1 MKSTAKPDY
10 DRRFQ
15 EDLEKAQALS
25 METLALEKFRN
36 QKLQSESLTYSGNST
51 VCSSSTQKST
61 VESTRSMSL
70 SEKNVYCTE
79 LSRSR
84 PRPGSFNTGEL
95 LVPRIKPPPRRNTT
109 VAIPKSSTNESIND
123 LVSLDSPPIDDLM
136 NNLEP
141 FNFLNRNNSIC
152 ASDSNSTFQN
162 HSVINN
168 TNKQCISSAEQPV
181 ASGSQILQQNLEKLY
196 QGSFPSTNLT
206 TLPSAG
212 YQITVPQ
219 QYSRQEISYSGW
231 TANNISHTKAS
242 SCSENNVQSQTLQAV
257 VKPTILA
264 SSLTKKQNNNN
275 LIDLNIFDGSENFNK
290 NFCANVRTSVLEA
303 FDPLLYGELSVNT
316 TTETDSD
323 KNGSFYATY
332 DPFDYM
338 YSPSVSSQT
347 SDPIYA
353 AVIKTPIHSPP
364 PLPPRSSL
372 TPKESKVCKSLT
384 YENVGLVK
392 RSSVLHDP
400 DVVAFHAMVKQIRKK
415 FVYTDLSTNA
425 GIIVCSK
432 FENNLH
438 ETTSTKFIVHCE
450 PIRSTPIIFTCDV
463 GSSVEHV
470 ISQVICELELEDAH
484 HTDYFLKVKDFFEY
498 LLPMNTPII
507 NFECIHECI
516 KLDADIE
523 LSLVHKDEVICLYAR
538 QSQDDVCDNELV
550 LNDLCPN
557 EVSQPI
563 THDTLK
569 ILLDTLDGEMLKIQ
583 DHAVSLFKKRTNTP
597 LQPNGVQQAIKALT
611 AFLGNIE
618 PLDITLAL
626 NNFILSCNEISNF
639 TQQDLYGK
647 RTEVIMD
654 DGSDYSVVRLKF
666 NESEKIDYIA
676 DLCSKIKENVQT
688 LIENYCKAFKVDFQL
703 NFTSSQLSGVKLS
716 SEVLDNVVVYISGLH
731 RLFPSWSHDEYL
743 VAAQIYHGTRP
754 IGSTV
759 LSKAVVAEYSLYKRV
774 VFDSWLEFDNMSVCL
789 LPRECRLV
797 LVVYGRTF
805 NTEGQD
811 TSATVSQTELG
822 WASLQFFNVEGEFSQ
837 GKHLLSLWPPCAD
850 KRLGPAPAPGTHPY
864 SHSHPVLSVDIQ
876 EFDST
881 IMFPVFQDS
890 NQIVNDRFDFNSLD
904 LNTQEQLLD
913 IIYQDTF
920 TRPLSE
926 DREVLWE
933 KRYYLLSKPEALP
946 KVLLAAHS
954 WDYACLAD
962 LHSMLK
968 TWAPIDPLDALQLF
982 LPCFP
987 DNEVRRLAVK
997 RLKLLSN
1004 DQLVD
1009 FLPQL
1014 VQAVK
1019 HETYDNSPLAEFLL
1033 EKALSSPIIA
1043 HTLYWLLMQP
1053 LPGQSPQNTYDVQSP
1068 DDKTVSEARY
1078 FRRLQLLLRALIAT
1092 CGQSLRKC
1100 FMSQQLLMKE
1110 LYESAENLKA
1120 SKESHRLKVLVN
1132 DLLNINQNLNDNP
1145 TCLPLSPSIQ
1155 VNGIQTK
1162 SCNYFPSNTL
1172 PLKINFTSVMPNVI
1186 IPAIFK
1192 VGDDLQQD
1200 MLTIQIIRIIDKLWL
1215 KEGLDLKMVTF
1226 KCVPTG
1232 EKRGMI
1238 EMITNAETLRK
1249 IQVELGLTGSFKDR
1263 PIAEWLAKHNPS
1275 ALEYE
1280 RAVANFTASCAGYS
1294 VATYILGICDR
1305 HNDNIMLKTTGHLFH
1320 IDFGKFLGDAQTFGN
1335 FKRDRTPFVLTS
1347 DMVYVINGGDKP
1359 TIKFHHFVDVCVQ
1372 AFNIVRKH
1380 GNLLLNIFGLMASS
1394 GIPGVTM
1401 DAVNYVQKAL
1411 LPELSNPEA
1420 AASFARMIENSIKS
1434 RFTQFNFFLHNLAQ
1448 MRFNSEQNGTE
1459 LLSFVPRVYTMAQEG
1474 KIKRVDVYGCQK
1486 RYDPEKYYVY
1496 ILKVFRENQRDP
1508 SYLFRSYK
1516 EFSEFQQ
1523 KLLLLF
1529 PLAKFLSLLNTSI
1542 HMGRSHIKQVAEKR
1556 RIEIQL
1562 FLNTLFQM
1570 APEVGHS
1577 DLVYTFFHP
1586 LLRDQQEDS
1595 IEDTKL
1601 KEPKQ
1606 PAYVRENRIRGQL
1619 KLTLHYQRGA
1629 FMIMVHHAKDLPRI
1643 AGNQEPSTYVKV
1655 YLLPDHNKATKRKT
1669 KVVKKNCYPSFMEM
1683 LEYRMP
1689 LEVVQYKTLQATVW
1703 SHDALQENEFLG
1715 GITIELNNIDLLSET
1730 TLWYNLSN
1738 MYR

>member
-25 METLALEKFRN
+25 LETLALEEFRN
-36 QKLQSESLTYSGNST
+36 QKLKSESST
-51 VCSSSTQKST
+51 CNKKTVVSTSAIQ
-61 VESTRSMSL
+61 TRSMSL
-70 SEKNVYCTE
+70 IEKTVNCND

-84 PRPGSFNTGEL
+84 PRPGSFNTGEPL
-95 LVPRIKPPPRRNTT
+95 LPRIKPPPRRNTT
-109 VAIPKSSTNESIND
+109 VIPKSSTNDSIKD
-123 LVSLDSPPIDDLM
+123 LFSLDSPPINDLM

-141 FNFLNRNNSIC
+141 FNFLDGNKKLHT
-152 ASDSNSTFQN
+152 SDNNSTFQN
-162 HSVINN
+162 LSVTPN
-168 TNKQCISSAEQPV
+168 TPNVSSNQSQF
-181 ASGSQILQQNLEKLY
+181 SGSHDLKQNLDVLY
-196 QGSFPSTNLT
+196 QGYFSPNNYTGYPSGYQMTVPPQTFWQGQTISSWSTSNVTQAQQITSSTNNIQTQTSLVGMKPDIFA
-206 TLPSAG
+206 PSL
-212 YQITVPQ
+212 I
-219 QYSRQEISYSGW
+219 
-231 TANNISHTKAS
+231 
-242 SCSENNVQSQTLQAV
+242 
-257 VKPTILA
+257 
-264 SSLTKKQNNNN
+264 KKQNNNN
-275 LIDLNIFDGSENFNK
+275 LIDLNFFDSIENPKEKFS
-290 NFCANVRTSVLEA
+290 NVRTSVLED
-303 FDPLLYGELSVNT
+303 FDPLLHGQSHPSSSAES
-316 TTETDSD
+316 DQD
-323 KNGSFYATY
+323 KNESLYATY

-338 YSPSVSSQT
+338 YSPSVSSQS

-353 AVIKTPIHSPP
+353 AVIKTPINSPP

-372 TPKESKVCKSLT
+372 TPKESKACKSLT

-392 RSSVLHDP
+392 RPSVFYDP
-400 DVVAFHAMVKQIRKK
+400 DLVAFHMMVKEVRRK
-415 FVYTDLSTNA
+415 FIYTDSSTNE
-425 GIIVCSK
+425 GIVVCSK

-438 ETTSTKFIVHCE
+438 QNTSTKFIVHCE
-450 PIRSTPIIFTCDV
+450 PIRKTPIIFTCDV

-470 ISQVICELELEDAH
+470 ISHVICELDLEDAH
-484 HTDYFLKVKDFFEY
+484 PSDYFLKVKQFSEY
-498 LLPMNTPII
+498 MLPMNTPVI
-507 NFECIHECI
+507 NFECVHECI
-516 KLDADIE
+516 KLDKDVE
-523 LSLVHKDEVICLYAR
+523 LALFHKDDVVHIYAR
-538 QSQDDVCDNELV
+538 QAQDDVHDNELE
-550 LNDLCPN
+550 LSDLCPN
-557 EVSQPI
+557 EPSQPI

-569 ILLDTLDGEMLKIQ
+569 ILLDTLDGEILKIQ
-583 DHAVSLFKKRTNTP
+583 DHAVSLFKKRTKTP
-597 LQPNGVQQAIKALT
+597 LQPTGVQQAVKALI

-618 PLDITLAL
+618 PLDITLTL
-626 NNFILSCNEISNF
+626 NNFVSSCNEISNVI
-639 TQQDLYGK
+639 QDVYGS
-647 RTEVIMD
+647 RTEVISD

-666 NESEKIDYIA
+666 NETEKVDYIT
-676 DLCSKIKENVQT
+676 DVCLKIKENVQT

-703 NFTSSQLSGVKLS
+703 NFNSSQLSGSKFS
-716 SEVLDNVVVYISGLH
+716 SKVPDNVVIYVSCLH
-731 RLFPSWSHDEYL
+731 RLFSSWSHDEYL
-743 VAAQIYHGTRP
+743 IAAQIYHGTRP
-754 IGSTV
+754 IGNTV
-759 LSKAVVAEYSLYKRV
+759 LSKAVIAEHSIYKRV
-774 VFDSWLEFDNMSVCL
+774 VFESWLEFENMSLCL
-789 LPRECRLV
+789 LPRESRLV

-822 WASLQFFNVEGEFSQ
+822 WGSIQFFNVEGEFSQ

-864 SHSHPVLSVDIQ
+864 SHSHPVLSIEIQ
-876 EFDST
+876 EFDFK
-881 IMFPVFQDS
+881 ILFPPEFQDNHIIKS
-890 NQIVNDRFDFNSLD
+890 ESFDFTSLD
-904 LNTQEQLLD
+904 LNTQEQLLH

-933 KRYYLLSKPEALP
+933 KRYYLLSKPNALP

-962 LHSMLK
+962 LHSMLNS
-968 TWAPIDPLDALQLF
+968 WSPIEPLDALQLF

-997 RLKLLSN
+997 RIRLLSN
-1004 DQLVD
+1004 DQLID
-1009 FLPQL
+1009 FLPEL
-1014 VQAVK
+1014 VQAIK

-1033 EKALSSPIIA
+1033 EKALSSPTIA
-1043 HTLYWLLMQP
+1043 HNLYWFLIQP
-1053 LPGQSPQNTYDVQSP
+1053 LPGQSPQNSYDIHSP
-1068 DDKTVSEARY
+1068 DDKTVSESRY
-1078 FRRLQLLLRALIAT
+1078 YRRLQLLLRALIAT
-1092 CGQSLRKC
+1092 CGEALRKC
-1100 FMSQQLLMKE
+1100 FLSQQLLMKE
-1110 LYESAENLKA
+1110 LYDTAENVKV
-1120 SKESHRLKVLVN
+1120 SKESLRLKVLTQ
-1132 DLLNINQNLNDNP
+1132 DLTNIDQSLKDIP
-1145 TCLPLSPSIQ
+1145 TCLPLSPSMQ
-1155 VNGIQTK
+1155 VCGIQIK
-1162 SCNYFPSNTL
+1162 SCYYFPSNTL
-1172 PLKINFTSVMPNVI
+1172 PLKINFNCMEPNVS

-1200 MLTIQIIRIIDKLWL
+1200 MLTIQIIRLMDKLWL

-1226 KCVPTG
+1226 ACVPTG

-1238 EMITNAETLRK
+1238 EMVTNAETLRK
-1249 IQVELGLTGSFKDR
+1249 IQIELGLTGSFKDR

-1305 HNDNIMLKTTGHLFH
+1305 HNDNIMMKTTGHLFH

-1347 DMVYVINGGDKP
+1347 DMVFVINGGDKP
-1359 TIKFHHFVDVCVQ
+1359 STKFQHFVDTCVQ

-1380 GNLLLNIFGLMASS
+1380 GNLLLNLFGLMASS

-1448 MRFNSEQNGTE
+1448 MRFNNEQNGTE
-1459 LLSFVPRVYTMAQEG
+1459 LLSFVPKVYTMAQEG
-1474 KIKRVDVYGCQK
+1474 KIVRVEVYGCQK

-1516 EFSEFQQ
+1516 ELSEFQQ

-1556 RIEIQL
+1556 RVEIQN

-1570 APEVGHS
+1570 APEVSHS

-1586 LLRDQQEDS
+1586 LLRDQQEAS

-1606 PAYVRENRIRGQL
+1606 QSYVRENRILGQL

-1689 LEVVQYKTLQATVW
+1689 LDVVKYKILQATVW
-1703 SHDALQENEFLG
+1703 SHDSLQENEFLG
-1715 GITIELNNIDLLSET
+1715 GIIIELHDIDLNSET
-1730 TLWYNLSN
+1730 TSWYNLSN
-1738 MYR
+1738 VHR

>member
-1 MKSTAKPDY
+1 MKSTAKSECDKK
-10 DRRFQ
+10 FQ
-15 EDLEKAQALS
+15 EDLAQALN
-25 METLALEKFRN
+25 METLALEEFRN
-36 QKLQSESLTYSGNST
+36 RKIQSESLTINSSKT
-51 VCSSSTQKST
+51 IQKSKIT
-61 VESTRSMSL
+61 SFQSMS
-70 SEKNVYCTE
+70 ETTNYCNE
-79 LSRSR
+79 SSRVR
-84 PRPGSFNTGEL
+84 PRPGSFNTKEP

-109 VAIPKSSTNESIND
+109 VAISKSNTNESVKD
-123 LVSLDSPPIDDLM
+123 LVVLESPPLDDLM
-136 NNLEP
+136 KNLEP
-141 FNFLNRNNSIC
+141 FDFVDRNKIACSI
-152 ASDSNSTFQN
+152 DNSTFQN
-162 HSVINN
+162 FNDNN
-168 TNKQCISSAEQPV
+168 LFNNSNLHYRQNIDSKT
-181 ASGSQILQQNLEKLY
+181 QILKKNLEKLY
-196 QGSFPSTNLT
+196 QDNFSPINYSVEKSNV
-206 TLPSAG
+206 G
-212 YQITVPQ
+212 YQIPQ
-219 QYSRQEISYSGW
+219 QLSQQILP
-231 TANNISHTKAS
+231 S
-242 SCSENNVQSQTLQAV
+242 SCWSTETLQSFSSNKISTQSELLMSGIKRNVIPV
-257 VKPTILA
+257 V
-264 SSLTKKQNNNN
+264 TKKQHNNN
-275 LIDLNIFDGSENFNK
+275 LIDLNFFDSPEYCNK
-290 NFCANVRTSVLEA
+290 SFSNVRTSVLEA
-303 FDPLLYGELSVNT
+303 FDPLLFDGAGTYSQN
-316 TTETDSD
+316 DSD
-323 KNGSFYATY
+323 KNESFYATY

-338 YSPSVSSQT
+338 YSPCISSQS

-353 AVIKTPIHSPP
+353 AVIKTPVHSPP
-364 PLPPRSSL
+364 PVPPRSST
-372 TPKESKVCKSLT
+372 TPKESKVCKSIT
-384 YENVGLVK
+384 YENMGLVK

-400 DVVAFHAMVKQIRKK
+400 DVVAFYNMVKQVRKK
-415 FVYTDLSTNA
+415 FIYTDSNTNT

-432 FENNLH
+432 FENNIH
-438 ETTSTKFIVHCE
+438 ENISTKFIVNCK
-450 PIRSTPIIFTCDV
+450 PIRNTPIIFTCDV

-470 ISQVICELELEDAH
+470 ISQVICELDIENIQIS
-484 HTDYFLKVKDFFEY
+484 DYFLKVKNFCEY
-498 LLPMNTPII
+498 MLPINMPVI
-507 NFECIHECI
+507 NFEYVHECI
-516 KLDADIE
+516 KLDVDVE
-523 LSLVHKDEVICLYAR
+523 LCLVHKDDISHTYAR
-538 QSQDDVCDNELV
+538 QAQDDMCDNELG

-557 EVSQPI
+557 EISQPI

-569 ILLDTLDGEMLKIQ
+569 ILLDTLDGEINKMKE
-583 DHAVSLFKKRTNTP
+583 HATALFKKQIFSP

-618 PLDITLAL
+618 PLDLTLTL
-626 NNFILSCNEISNF
+626 NNFIMSCNEISNI
-639 TQQDLYGK
+639 TQQDLYGR
-647 RTEVIMD
+647 RTEVVMD
-654 DGSDYSVVRLKF
+654 DGADYSVVRLKF
-666 NESEKIDYIA
+666 NESEKIDHIS
-676 DLCSKIKENVQT
+676 DLCLKIKENVQT

-703 NFTSSQLSGVKLS
+703 NFTSSQLSGIKLS
-716 SEVLDNVVVYISGLH
+716 SEILDNVVVYISGLH

-743 VAAQIYHGTRP
+743 IAGQIYHGTRP
-754 IGSTV
+754 IVCTALSKTV
-759 LSKAVVAEYSLYKRV
+759 LAEHSLYKRV
-774 VFDSWLEFDNMSVCL
+774 VFDSWLEFENINVCL

-811 TSATVSQTELG
+811 ASATVSQTELG
-822 WASLQFFNVEGEFSQ
+822 WASLQFFNVEGEFAQ

-850 KRLGPAPAPGTHPY
+850 KRLGPAPPPGTHPY
-864 SHSHPVLSVDIQ
+864 SHSHPVLSVEVQ
-876 EFDST
+876 EFDSR
-881 IMFPVFQDS
+881 IIFPSINRDYNPNINDS
-890 NQIVNDRFDFNSLD
+890 FDFTSLD
-904 LNTQEQLLD
+904 INTQEQLLD

-962 LHSMLK
+962 LYSMLSC
-968 TWAPIDPLDALQLF
+968 WAPIKPLDALQLF

-997 RLKLLSN
+997 QIQLLSN
-1004 DQLVD
+1004 DQLID

-1014 VQAVK
+1014 VQAIK
-1019 HETYDNSPLAEFLL
+1019 HETYDNSPLAEILL
-1033 EKALSSPIIA
+1033 EKSLSSPKIA
-1043 HTLYWLLMQP
+1043 HQLYWLLMQP
-1053 LPGQSPQNTYDVQSP
+1053 LPGQSPQNTYDTFCP

-1078 FRRLQLLLRALIAT
+1078 YRRLQLLLRALIAT
-1092 CGQSLRKC
+1092 CGEALRKC

-1110 LYESAENLKA
+1110 LFDTAENLKA
-1120 SKESHRLKVLVN
+1120 SKESHRLKVLSN
-1132 DLLNINQNLNDNP
+1132 DLLNISQCLNDTP
-1145 TCLPLSPSIQ
+1145 TSLPLSPSIQ

-1162 SCNYFPSNTL
+1162 SCFYFPSNTL
-1172 PLKINFTSVMPNVI
+1172 PLKINFTSVEENVI

-1200 MLTIQIIRIIDKLWL
+1200 MLTIQIIRIMDKLWL

-1226 KCVPTG
+1226 ACVPTG
-1232 EKRGMI
+1232 DKRGMI
-1238 EMITNAETLRK
+1238 EMVTNAETLRK

-1305 HNDNIMLKTTGHLFH
+1305 HNDNIMMKTTGHLFH

-1359 TIKFHHFVDVCVQ
+1359 SIKFHHFVDVCVQ

-1380 GNLLLNIFGLMASS
+1380 GNLLLNLFGLMASS

-1411 LPELSNPEA
+1411 LPELSNTEA

-1448 MRFNSEQNGTE
+1448 MRFNNEQNGTE
-1459 LLSFVPRVYTMAQEG
+1459 LLSFVPKVYTMSQEG
-1474 KIKRVDVYGCQK
+1474 KIEHVEVYGCQK

-1508 SYLFRSYK
+1508 SYHFRSYK

-1556 RIEIQL
+1556 RVEIQL

-1570 APEVGHS
+1570 APEVSHS

-1595 IEDTKL
+1595 IDDTKL
-1601 KEPKQ
+1601 KEPKK

-1629 FMIMVHHAKDLPRI
+1629 FMIMIHHAKDLPRV

-1655 YLLPDHNKATKRKT
+1655 YLLPDRNKATKRKT
-1669 KVVKKNCYPSFMEM
+1669 KVVKKNCFPSFMEM

-1689 LEVVQYKTLQATVW
+1689 LEIVQYKVLQATIW
-1703 SHDALQENEFLG
+1703 SHDAFQENEFLG
-1715 GITIELNNIDLLSET
+1715 GVTIEINNIDLFSET
-1730 TLWYNLSN
+1730 TSWYNLSN